1 MMDALFLKD
10 YRCFRSAQTARLA
23 PLTFVVGENS
33 TGKTSFLAMIRAL
46 WDVAYNNTAPDFKE
60 APYDLGSFN
69 EIAHDRGGGRRAE
82 SFEAGFRKGKVSF
95 EVEFRLRQRDTA
107 PFPVVRRLSNGTASI
122 EALQRNGTVEA
133 IAKTSDRE
141 WKENT
146 RWAMEESLMP
156 LYMMAIHGREIGA
169 ADGRND
175 PIRRLVSRFGPPFR
189 DAGLGPFASAPVRSK
204 PRRTYDPGRT
214 NRDPEGENVPVYL
227 ASLFRRP
234 DQKGWKDMKKRLEQ
248 FAIAAGLFDELNI
261 NSFGPSV
268 GDPFQVLVRKPS
280 AKLKGPWR
288 NLIDVGYGVSQVLPV
303 VTELLRDDAPEIFL
317 LQQPEVHLHP
327 SAQAALGTLLG
338 EVAQNRE
345 MVVVETHS
353 DYMINRVRMDV
364 RDGKGPLKPDQVSIL
379 FFERDELEVRIH
391 SLRID
396 GSGNI
401 KNAPASYGRFFVEEM
416 ERELEY

>member
-1 MMDALFLKD
+1 MDELFLTD
-10 YRCFRSAQTARLA
+10 YRCFRSMQKARLA
-23 PLTFVVGENS
+23 PLTFLVGENS

-46 WDVAYNNTAPDFKE
+46 WDVAYNNTAPDFKQ

-82 SFEAGFRKGKVSF
+82 SFQAGFKTGSVCF

-107 PFPVVRRLSNGTASI
+107 PFPVVRRVSNANTSVKAI
-122 EALQRNGTVEA
+122 QRNGTVETV
-133 IAKTSDRE
+133 AKSPNGE
-141 WKENT
+141 WTENNH
-146 RWAMEESLMP
+146 WPMEESLMP
-156 LYMMAIHGREIGA
+156 LYLMAIHHRERREG
-169 ADGRND
+169 GTKVG
-175 PIRRLVSRFGPPFR
+175 PITRLLSRFGPPSRR
-189 DAGLGPFASAPVRSK
+189 DGFGPYASAPVRSK
-204 PRRTYDPGRT
+204 PRRTYDPGRI

-234 DQKGWKDMKKRLEQ
+234 DQKGWQDLKKRLEA
-248 FAIAAGLFDELNI
+248 FASAAGLFDQLDI

-268 GDPFQVLVRKPS
+268 GDPFQLLVRKPG
-280 AKLKGPWR
+280 AKVKGPWR
-288 NLIDVGYGVSQVLPV
+288 NLIDMGYGVSQVLPV
-303 VTELLRDDAPEIFL
+303 VTELLRNDAPPTFL

-338 EVAQNRE
+338 EVAQDRK

-364 RDGKGPLKPDQVSIL
+364 RDGRGPLKPDQVSIL
-379 FFERDELEVRIH
+379 YFEREELEVRIH

-396 GSGNI
+396 GNGNI
-401 KNAPASYGRFFVEEM
+401 RNAPASYGRFFVDEM
-416 ERELEY
+416 ERELAY